1 MSLSE
6 LSSRV
11 GAPIVRAPSRQLILV
26 TFLLGLAV
34 NLAPWPVGLPV
45 PDGLAV
51 AIVFWSLL
59 LPTSLS
65 LLLVWVLGLLMD
77 VHQGLLLGQT
87 AMAYSLLC
95 LGASAMHRRLSGFTV
110 ASQALH
116 LFALFAL
123 VGLVVGMVR
132 WLTEARSP
140 GLSVLLMAGV
150 NTLSWIFLR
159 PIIMRLL
166 SRRTPQRKPRSDGRP
181 IL

>member
-11 GAPIVRAPSRQLILV
+11 GAPIVRAPSRQLILT
-26 TFLLGLAV
+26 TFLIGLAV
-34 NLAPWPVGLPV
+34 NLIPWPFGLPV

-59 LPTSLS
+59 LPRSLS
-65 LLLVWVLGLLMD
+65 LLLVWVLGLLID
-77 VHQGLLLGQT
+77 VHHGFLLGQT

-123 VGLVVGMVR
+123 VGFATALVR
-132 WLTEARSP
+132 WLTEARAP
-140 GLSVLLMAGV
+140 VLSLILMAGV
-150 NTLSWIFLR
+150 NTLTWIIIR
-159 PIIMRLL
+159 PMIMRLL
-166 SRRTPQRKPRSDGRP
+166 SRRSPQRKPRPDGRP